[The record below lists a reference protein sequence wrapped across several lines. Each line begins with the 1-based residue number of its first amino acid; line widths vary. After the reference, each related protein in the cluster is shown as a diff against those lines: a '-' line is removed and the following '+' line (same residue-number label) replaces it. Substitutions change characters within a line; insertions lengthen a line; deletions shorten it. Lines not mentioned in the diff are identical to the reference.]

1 MVFDAGLLFFAAGT
15 HIWRLFEFFA
25 VDGDV
30 AFAYLSAIVIMTIL
44 ARNKTPMNLRT
55 TDSVSSAVKIAYTS
69 VFAVGISPCSKQT
82 IFFHFP

>member
-1 MVFDAGLLFFAAGT
+1 MFDAGLLFFAAGT

-30 AFAYLSAIVIMTIL
+30 AFAYLSAIVIMTFL
-44 ARNKTPMNLRT
+44 AQNKTPMNFRT
-55 TDSVSSAVKIAYTS
+55 THSISSAVKIVCTS
-69 VFAVGISPCSKQT
+69 VCAVGISPCSKQT